1 MFTVEGAAVRLLSAA
16 AAKEVETVVG
26 LCAPDVVYRVVSLDV
41 YHGHEGIR
49 TFLREEASVASIA
62 RHVTRAFSSG
72 DLVCVERVDT
82 LLLDHGTLDLPRV
95 ATMRFLDGLVVE
107 WNDYQD
113 FRDTAR
119 ALGHDP
125 RC

>member
-1 MFTVEGAAVRLLSAA
+1 MVDIERHPVEITPAALELLERHGRMIAEIAAQYARDREAEQVARLDLAVERAAREGILLVRRDGDLDLR
-16 AAKEVETVVG
+16 E
-26 LCAPDVVYRVVSLDV
+26 VVS
-41 YHGHEGIR
+41 R
-49 TFLREEASVASIA
+49 NR
-62 RHVTRAFSSG
+62 
-72 DLVCVERVDT
+72 DLA
-82 LLLDHGTLDLPRV
+82 LDHGTLDLPRV